1 MPRLASSPARSVT
14 RNLSD
19 ESSRSMKKSRRKT
32 TRPSAERVRRV
43 LGCESSFVDS
53 PSFRDPVVARRLS
66 DYAKQVESASDELEY
81 TFFSA
86 KNPTLTVCAGG
97 VTSLLKPEE
106 ERELF
111 LTLNYL
117 KRQANVLRATV
128 DADRPKQSQIKQI
141 ETLHRQARVVRDRI
155 ISANLRL
162 VMAIAKKQADA
173 RLTFDELF
181 SEGVPVLM
189 RAVEKFD
196 IERGFRFST
205 YAYTAVRRSL
215 YHAKMEANERSK
227 RQRTSVETSVLERF
241 GQEAPATD
249 RLPDA
254 AVPLV
259 REMLECLPERESLV
273 VRARF
278 GLLQGQPACTLK
290 EVGRLVG
297 VSKERARQLLVR
309 AYDRLRKLAE
319 DTRFAAVLQVV
330 GPPTDVEDVQA

>member
-1 MPRLASSPARSVT
+1 MPRLASSPGRSVT
-14 RNLSD
+14 R
-19 ESSRSMKKSRRKT
+19 K
-32 TRPSAERVRRV
+32 PSAERVRRV

-53 PSFRDPVVARRLS
+53 ASFRDPVVARRLG
-66 DYAKQVESASDELEY
+66 DYAKQVESSADQLEY

-97 VTSLLKPEE
+97 VTSLLTPEE

-111 LTLNYL
+111 LCLNYL
-117 KRQANVLRATV
+117 KWQANVLRATV
-128 DADRPKQSQIKQI
+128 DPDRPKQSQIKQI
-141 ETLHRQARVVRDRI
+141 ETLHRQARIVRDRI

-162 VMAIAKKQADA
+162 VMAIAKKQADD

-215 YHAKMEANERSK
+215 YHAKTEANERCK
-227 RQRTSVETSVLERF
+227 RQRTSVELSVLERF
-241 GQEAPATD
+241 EQKAPESD
-249 RLPDA
+249 RLAEA

-319 DTRFAAVLQVV
+319 DSRFSAVLNVV
-330 GPPTDVEDVQA
+330 GPAAELDDLSS